1 MIQEE
6 TCGKITL
13 FDKDFFGSTTIITTC
28 SACFERV
35 KLTMDYIL
43 DFKLIS
49 EGTDKCEIKYFCP
62 KCKTVITETVL
73 VDYRTGDNNRDI
85 A

>member
-28 SACFERV
+28 SACFERI
-35 KLTMDYIL
+35 KITMDHIF
-43 DFKLIS
+43 DSKLIS
-49 EGTDKCEIKYFCP
+49 DGTD
-62 KCKTVITETVL
+62 
-73 VDYRTGDNNRDI
+73 
-85 A
+85 